1 MNTRNVIV
9 SGVII
14 IIIVGISLSYQLSQ
28 TPQKPEVIDL
38 ALDYNPSGERVNI
51 NSDIFNV
58 YSYAEEW
65 NSRIQAFN
73 FVWIEK
79 KSDYDYSK
87 IEAGNQKTV
96 FIIPIFTLSAYWS
109 PGFYDYYNKECNE
122 TCLTTKLDNDV
133 PFSYESSGVGIQVLS
148 LLGYDYITDV
158 EVANNPNI
166 LNRYDKIIILHNEYV
181 TSKEFEAITNHP
193 KVMYLYPNALYAE
206 VEYNQENSTL
216 TLVRGHGYPEKTISN
231 GFDWEFDNTHPYEF
245 DTECINWKFYEI
257 DNGIMLNCYPERIIG
272 IDFLL
277 LKSIKDY

>member
-1 MNTRNVIV
+1 VE
-9 SGVII
+9 SEII
-14 IIIVGISLSYQLSQ
+14 G
-28 TPQKPEVIDL
+28 
-38 ALDYNPSGERVNI
+38 
-51 NSDIFNV
+51 
-58 YSYAEEW
+58 
-65 NSRIQAFN
+65 
-73 FVWIEK
+73 
-79 KSDYDYSK
+79 
-87 IEAGNQKTV
+87 
-96 FIIPIFTLSAYWS
+96 
-109 PGFYDYYNKECNE
+109 
-122 TCLTTKLDNDV
+122 NDV
-133 PFSYESSGVGIQVLS
+133 PFSYESSGVAIQVLS

-193 KVMYLYPNALYAE
+193 KVMYLYPNALFAE

-231 GFDWEFDNTHPYEF
+231 GFDWEFDNTHPNEF
-245 DTECINWKFYEI
+245 DTECISWKFYEI